1 MCKIT
6 TENTCFVDKQGRQ
19 CIFNGLNMVCKDPE
33 YGFVYPLDVGDYQRL
48 VHSGINILRF
58 GLFWAAVEPQP
69 GQFDQNYLQR
79 IKEQL
84 ALAHQAGLRFFLDF
98 HQDLYGVSFGG
109 GAPAWAEATDGLPHK
124 TGDLW
129 SDAYLLSPAVN
140 RAFQHFW
147 NDDPV
152 CGIGL
157 QVHFLEMLRHT
168 VSFFRGTPGLLGYDI
183 WNEPYPGP
191 AGQEALGEVM
201 AHLPGSVN
209 FEQKAEKAQLIA
221 GLSDMDFYRSLTKII
236 SRHTMPFEQD
246 LLTPFYERTA
256 QVIHTE
262 DPQMLLFTEP
272 CYFTNIGVPS
282 GIGQL
287 TLPGQVFSPHGYD
300 LIVDTGHDELYDPS
314 RIELIFQSHRETE
327 LQLGVP
333 AFVGEWG

>member
-1 MCKIT
+1 VRYGAAGP
-6 TENTCFVDKQGRQ
+6 F
-19 CIFNGLNMVCKDPE
+19 FKD
-33 YGFVYPLDVGDYQRL
+33 
-48 VHSGINILRF
+48 
-58 GLFWAAVEPQP
+58 AA
-69 GQFDQNYLQR
+69 
-79 IKEQL
+79 
-84 ALAHQAGLRFFLDF
+84 
-98 HQDLYGVSFGG
+98 
-109 GAPAWAEATDGLPHK
+109 PHGK
-124 TGDLW
+124 L
-129 SDAYLLSPAVN
+129 
-140 RAFQHFW
+140 
-147 NDDPV
+147 
-152 CGIGL
+152 
-157 QVHFLEMLRHT
+157 
-168 VSFFRGTPGLLGYDI
+168 FRGTPGLLGYDI

-282 GIGQL
+282 GIGRL

-314 RIELIFQSHRETE
+314 RIELIFQRHRETE

-333 AFVGEWG
+333 AFVGEWGPLRAARETKRPGNR